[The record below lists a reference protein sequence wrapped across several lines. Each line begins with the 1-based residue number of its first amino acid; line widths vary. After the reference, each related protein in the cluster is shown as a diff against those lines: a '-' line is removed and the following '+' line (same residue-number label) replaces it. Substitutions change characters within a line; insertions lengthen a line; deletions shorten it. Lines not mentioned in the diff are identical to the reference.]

1 MLTINLK
8 GDSPAVVEASLD
20 VVRMRALYSQSKSM
34 MKGVVSPSF
43 NDTFKSFEAFNNDV
57 DGLFDSLT
65 GIRNQIQS
73 SSGKGFHDLGSTGE
87 AATTSE
93 KTVLNTLLE
102 HFAEEMKEQ
111 VTDLFENHKKL
122 ISRLEHDALVRNF
135 KVLIANKKGKHIQH
149 LESALIKVEL
159 SAEIVNILED
169 ARNRIENLNDDQ
181 SKQQGDE
188 FAEENIICDTVLIA
202 EKAISKAAKSGPQ
215 GFMKVLLSLLEYT
228 VSSVKACNTFHNIP
242 AFAFIVYGIFRTLPQ
257 QHKLKVS
264 EIVRSFLAQHSDLIS
279 KVLSS
284 ESAQTP
290 EALEFDKNCNRK
302 HHDNVLVLYG
312 VLVASNEQFPLN
324 VNDGWAYLVKCG
336 KAFSRYVTNS
346 KSTDKLQDAKLYCTA
361 LTLSLR
367 TYGKALK
374 TQIPKHKELLDT
386 ILQSVKGTLDLDG
399 TDEGKLLIDVISQ
412 LNATGY
418 QSLKKDS
425 SSNIIDFKNQ
435 QPVVMKKRLII
446 RECYNIKAI
455 VKVINEERKSNS
467 NTKVA
472 FDKVRSIRGFLN
484 AFNSLEDVKARN
496 GIISKIKGVLTEVC
510 YDERFEDFAYIF
522 IAETMIN
529 DKIEAEQFINTDPK
543 NTFKYALLT
552 HELCNAFPKFQ
563 VIIKSQFYDR
573 CPLTVPVISDKN
585 HGTEWE
591 NKMMNVL
598 STYVVVMVYL
608 GTPFNIKEGW
618 NLLASI
624 INYYSDP
631 LIKTIP
637 SYVISA
643 LDIFIGIAGEY
654 LYKNY
659 DQQRTIKLQKMIKY
673 LTLLSTTIIP
683 KCSGD
688 TTKNLDSLK
697 EKIKSVINS
706 RGSTWINYY
715 SDEDLNQLISQMR

>member
-1 MLTINLK
+1 
-8 GDSPAVVEASLD
+8 
-20 VVRMRALYSQSKSM
+20 M
-34 MKGVVSPSF
+34 MKGVVPLSF
-43 NDTFKSFEAFNNDV
+43 NDTFKSFEAFLNDV
-57 DGLFDSLT
+57 DSLFNSL
-65 GIRNQIQS
+65 GDIRNQIQS
-73 SSGKGFHDLGSTGE
+73 SSGKAFHDLGSAGE
-87 AATTSE
+87 TLAAE
-93 KTVLNTLLE
+93 KPLLNTLLE
-102 HFAEEMKEQ
+102 HFNDEMKEQ
-111 VTDLFENHKKL
+111 VAELFETHKKL
-122 ISRLEHDALVRNF
+122 ISRLDHESIIQNF
-135 KVLIANKKGKHIQH
+135 KLLVANKKGKNVQY
-149 LESALIKVEL
+149 LESVLIKVDLSSEL
-159 SAEIVNILED
+159 VDILEE
-169 ARNRIENLNDDQ
+169 ARNRIETLNDK
-181 SKQQGDE
+181 SKQGDKDDQ
-188 FAEENIICDTVLIA
+188 FAEENIICDTVLIV

-228 VSSVKACNTFHNIP
+228 VSSVKACNNFHDIP

-290 EALEFDKNCNRK
+290 EALQFDKNNNRK
-302 HHDNVLVLYG
+302 HQDNVLVFLG
-312 VLVASNEQFPLN
+312 ALIASNEQYPLN
-324 VNDGWAYLVKCG
+324 LNDGWAYLVKCG

-346 KSTDKLQDAKLYCTA
+346 KSPEKLQHTKHYCNA

-367 TYGKALK
+367 TFGKTLK
-374 TQIPKHKELLDT
+374 AQIPKYKELLDT
-386 ILQSVKGTLDLDG
+386 ILLTVKSTPDLEG
-399 TDEGKLLIDVISQ
+399 TDEGKLLTNVISQ
-412 LNATGY
+412 LKATGN
-418 QSLKKDS
+418 QSFTTDS
-425 SSNIIDFKNQ
+425 NSNTIDFRNQ
-435 QPVVMKKRLII
+435 QPIVMKKRLII
-446 RECYNIKAI
+446 RECYNIKAV
-455 VKVINEERKSNS
+455 VKVINEEKKSSS

-496 GIISKIKGVLTEVC
+496 GIVSKIKGVIAEVC
-510 YDERFEDFAYIF
+510 YDDRFEDFAYIF

-543 NTFKYALLT
+543 NTFKYALLA
-552 HELCNAFPKFQ
+552 HELCIAFPKFQ
-563 VIIKSQFYDR
+563 VIMKSQFYDR
-573 CPLTVPVISDKN
+573 CPLTVPIVSDKTY
-585 HGTEWE
+585 GTEWE

-598 STYVVVMVYL
+598 STYVVIIVYL

-631 LIKTIP
+631 LVKTVP

-643 LDIFIGIAGEY
+643 LDIFIGIAGEF

-697 EKIKSVINS
+697 EKIKSVIDS
-706 RGSTWINYY
+706 RGNTWINYY
-715 SDEDLNQLISQMR
+715 NDEDLNQLVSHMR